1 MVRHFLHEGAFSYTI
16 TGLLYYVYLMGT
28 ITHAFCL
35 PNFRTV
41 RPGAFVC
48 VVVSIIILPVS
59 VCLLSDTR
67 GINNV
72 TFKFDLVRLV
82 SGYVSSTQ
90 TDHNIMTYVFP
101 RPAHVLHVLLTARV
115 ILHARQQANESY
127 IQEISSSFFTQ
138 SY

>member
-1 MVRHFLHEGAFSYTI
+1 MHEGAFSYTL

-59 VCLLSDTR
+59 ACLLSDTR

-101 RPAHVLHVLLTARV
+101 DLLMCYTCCSPHV
-115 ILHARQQANESY
+115 
-127 IQEISSSFFTQ
+127 
-138 SY
+138 